1 MMITFHTLSHPSTIS
16 QNQINIYISIT
27 SWMSQICTWSFC
39 TISSED
45 NDLHIDPQH
54 PACDDWYDGMFS
66 LSMWY
71 LFYSN
76 MHLTV
81 NITYIYIEL
90 SLCGTFGCCI
100 WYVFAFASFIIYIC
114 KYQHPTRYGF
124 RSWCIES
131 KWFQMISGCTIC
143 YALWINNPFFI
154 STINQQSFVY
164 VIVVQFVQW
173 SELYVNS
180 IWYW

>member
-1 MMITFHTLSHPSTIS
+1 
-16 QNQINIYISIT
+16 
-27 SWMSQICTWSFC
+27 MSQICTWSFC

-81 NITYIYIEL
+81 NIIYIYIEL

-100 WYVFAFASFIIYIC
+100 SYVFCICFIHNIYIYWTVTMWNFWMLHMIC
-114 KYQHPTRYGF
+114 F
-124 RSWCIES
+124 CICFIHNIYMQISASYKIWVQILMHRIEMIPND
-131 KWFQMISGCTIC
+131 KWLHNATTTYTILGKLIC

-154 STINQQSFVY
+154 PTINQQFVY
-164 VIVVQFVQW
+164 VIVV
-173 SELYVNS
+173 
-180 IWYW
+180 